1 MLRKWGGNVRIINEK
16 PLNQLKIGV
25 LTAGWWNTALRSIT
39 LPYSCSTWTT
49 NDCSSCCSPL
59 VLVKHS
65 FLTCFYRH
73 LIGNYPFVNKQFSR
87 PSSTTKC
94 SIILYLIFFN
104 KCPNFQQFHSVAVYH
119 ACLVHLPYTRIR
131 RYRIDI
137 GIGRWSKLQDRY
149 RTDDGRTDEKVVSNH
164 QLSWWTIKLSFV
176 YTVFTCWAPLMQKI
190 QSS

>member
-1 MLRKWGGNVRIINEK
+1 MRRQREDYKWKAFKSIKDRRINSWLMKHRITVNY
-16 PLNQLKIGV
+16 
-25 LTAGWWNTALRSIT
+25 IT
-39 LPYSCSTWTT
+39 LQLFHMNYKWLFFLLFSPGARETLLSHLFL
-49 NDCSSCCSPL
+49 SSLDSL
-59 VLVKHS
+59 
-65 FLTCFYRH
+65 
-73 LIGNYPFVNKQFSR
+73 KQFSR

-164 QLSWWTIKLSFV
+164 QLSWWTIKLSLV
-176 YTVFTCWAPLMQKI
+176 YTVFTCWSPLMQKI